1 MPISCLL
8 MRSFLSYVAVCD
20 FTKKELHHFRM
31 ALKGTLM
38 QI

>member
-1 MPISCLL
+1 MLISCLP
-8 MRSFLSYVAVCD
+8 MKTFLSYVVVCD

-31 ALKGTLM
+31 ALKGKLM